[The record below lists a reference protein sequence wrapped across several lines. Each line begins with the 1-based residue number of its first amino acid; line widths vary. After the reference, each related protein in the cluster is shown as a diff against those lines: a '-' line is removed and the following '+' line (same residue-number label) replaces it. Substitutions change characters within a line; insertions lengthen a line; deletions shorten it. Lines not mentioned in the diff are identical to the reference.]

1 MRFLKGGGG
10 GGPSKQVV
18 EQTNLPEFAE
28 PYVTRLF
35 QRGEA
40 ESLQPYSTYLGQR
53 LAPFSPDEMMAQS
66 LTRGFASAGTPSQ
79 FTDASQLVG
88 DIASTRSTI
97 NPY

>member
-40 ESLQPYSTYLGQR
+40 ESLQPYSTYPVKG
-53 LAPFSPDEMMAQS
+53 
-66 LTRGFASAGTPSQ
+66 
-79 FTDASQLVG
+79 
-88 DIASTRSTI
+88 
-97 NPY
+97 